1 MPSKQTTQQQLQERS
16 IEQLRIIGGQLTK
29 DDDVTFEGNAY
40 IFPERYKANLV
51 GLAED
56 VVRYVQSMGEIVVVQ
71 ATLPYRPFDGAYA
84 ATKCLKEFFG
94 YASSKARETP
104 WGDEPPQE
112 ITIPLGYENGELIK
126 ETVPW
131 GDMVLPGLPGATL
144 TLTSVVDR
152 HRGEL
157 FHMTAKVRKVE
168 KPVIDGFFK
177 MVERKLEQ
185 HSIYR
190 GKAIDGGMEF
200 IDTDKIDPDQFV
212 YTEEAWANAQV
223 NFLSPLV
230 DRAEIIRNGL
240 SKKRVTLLEGPYGTG
255 KTGMLRTALKTAV
268 QNGATAIMCRPGV
281 DHPINVLQ
289 TAILYAGDT
298 GVVVC
303 IEDIDVYA
311 AQNDPQIMSKIL
323 DMFDGPQTKGLPVT
337 VVMTTNHVD
346 EIHKGMMRSGR
357 IDAVMHIGEMDRPGV
372 ERLGQ
377 LVLGDNLAPD
387 VDWDQVFEATDG
399 FMPAYVREGME
410 RSLRYTIAT
419 TGKAGAIE
427 TKHIVFALNSLRP
440 QYDLQAKAKDR
451 RKELPA
457 FDAVFQDQIRSAVTE
472 LDITSEVSSRVYTLL
487 EETEVKLVDQE
498 NEHTIHGKLFPS

>member
-1 MPSKQTTQQQLQERS
+1 
-16 IEQLRIIGGQLTK
+16 
-29 DDDVTFEGNAY
+29 
-40 IFPERYKANLV
+40 
-51 GLAED
+51 
-56 VVRYVQSMGEIVVVQ
+56 
-71 ATLPYRPFDGAYA
+71 
-84 ATKCLKEFFG
+84 
-94 YASSKARETP
+94 
-104 WGDEPPQE
+104 
-112 ITIPLGYENGELIK
+112 
-126 ETVPW
+126 
-131 GDMVLPGLPGATL
+131 
-144 TLTSVVDR
+144 
-152 HRGEL
+152 
-157 FHMTAKVRKVE
+157 MTAKVRKVE